1 MFDPLRPPFRRIP
14 PVASCEVKIILP
26 FAPRFVKFYIGF
38 MGWGGAAKAAASL
51 LSAAGVVNARGVD
64 RAIDKQAFYDKI
76 INYYI
81 Y

>member
-1 MFDPLRPPFRRIP
+1 M
-14 PVASCEVKIILP
+14 ASCEVKIILP

-51 LSAAGVVNARGVD
+51 LSAAGGVNARGVD
-64 RAIDKQAFYDKI
+64 RAIDKPPFYDKI
-76 INYYI
+76 IYYYI